1 MTENDKDKS
10 NLPAATDEQEG
21 IRNQVS
27 EPSLETDSTQNVE
40 EQLAES
46 SALDSEAQVPEATV
60 SNEEPVT
67 EQEDQVQ
74 TEPVVKSNKSWLLLF
89 FATFAVLIAVVAGG
103 YWVWYQLQQ
112 QVATLQT
119 SQQTLAEELQA
130 SRSQLARLE
139 NLNQNTNSDWQE
151 AVQALE
157 SLLVQSAQRLNA
169 QANRTENRWPLE
181 EALTLT
187 RLANQRLQLDASA
200 VVAVGLLKS
209 ADAILS
215 EQDQAAV
222 LPIRRQLAA
231 DILSL
236 QSTPAADVNGL
247 FFQLDAVAGEIK
259 EWVWVPKPLTQTA
272 IPENTDPVSGF
283 WQSLKQVV
291 VVTRLD
297 VPMQAPPLQSDFER
311 WRQHTLLLLE
321 QTQLALLARNQSLFD
336 TALRQTQDQLSQ
348 MVSQFEM
355 KALQQSLAE
364 MEIAQ
369 LNPDWPDVNASIVAL
384 EVYLAEQANQ
394 QASDEEESTE
404 DSE

>member
-10 NLPAATDEQEG
+10 NLPIAADEQEG
-21 IRNQVS
+21 IRTES
-27 EPSLETDSTQNVE
+27 GESSPETDSTQNGDE
-40 EQLAES
+40 PLTGS
-46 SALDSEAQVPEATV
+46 DALESEAQGHEAAA

-67 EQEDQVQ
+67 EQEDLVQ

>member
-1 MTENDKDKS
+1 
-10 NLPAATDEQEG
+10 
-21 IRNQVS
+21 
-27 EPSLETDSTQNVE
+27 
-40 EQLAES
+40 
-46 SALDSEAQVPEATV
+46 
-60 SNEEPVT
+60 
-67 EQEDQVQ
+67 
-74 TEPVVKSNKSWLLLF
+74 
-89 FATFAVLIAVVAGG
+89 
-103 YWVWYQLQQ
+103 
-112 QVATLQT
+112 
-119 SQQTLAEELQA
+119 
-130 SRSQLARLE
+130 
-139 NLNQNTNSDWQE
+139 
-151 AVQALE
+151 
-157 SLLVQSAQRLNA
+157 
-169 QANRTENRWPLE
+169 
-181 EALTLT
+181 
-187 RLANQRLQLDASA
+187 
-200 VVAVGLLKS
+200 
-209 ADAILS
+209 
-215 EQDQAAV
+215 
-222 LPIRRQLAA
+222 
-231 DILSL
+231 
-236 QSTPAADVNGL
+236 VNGL